1 MGCGCGSGGGTAGMV
16 YKVVTPGENPL
27 YRETRGE
34 AAVIRAQRGYSTV
47 IQQVPRSEMDA
58 WNAKQGVA

>member
-1 MGCGCGSGGGTAGMV
+1 MV
-16 YKVVTPGENPL
+16 YKVVTPGEDPL